1 MNALAKV
8 IFLIFLISTYNFSIV
23 FAEISPDIYK
33 KSAQL
38 LTLEKDYILQRAQ
51 QNWSKIYNYQHPR
64 YKHKISFEEFKYF
77 NGRLDFNFREK
88 TPAHI
93 SGARIP
99 TAEEIKKRGSRK
111 DIMGIPVKPHYRW
124 LIIPLFTYK
133 GHEIE
138 RIYIS
143 PDGQRAK
150 IQWHLEGREQL
161 DPRWARG
168 YYDYP
173 VRRIYFDYWEM
184 TEEGWR
190 IAVAALAHNV
200 SGHKTIHYMVPAD
213 QAEWDRTEF
222 IELTPAEI
230 NTNNPAQTKE
240 TPREY

>member
-1 MNALAKV
+1 MNVLAKIIIFVFV
-8 IFLIFLISTYNFSIV
+8 ILTFNFSIV
-23 FAEISPDIYK
+23 FAEVSPDIYK
-33 KSAQL
+33 KSEQL
-38 LTLEKDYILQRAQ
+38 LTLENDYILQRAQ
-51 QNWSKIYNYQHPR
+51 QNWINIYNYQHPR
-64 YKHKISFEEFKYF
+64 YKQKISLEEFKYF
-77 NGRLDFNFREK
+77 NGRLDFNFRK
-88 TPAHI
+88 NRPAHI

-111 DIMGIPVKPHYRW
+111 DIMGIPVKPQYRW

-138 RIYIS
+138 RIHIS
-143 PDGQRAK
+143 SDGQRAK

-168 YYDYP
+168 HFDYP
-173 VRRIYFDYWEM
+173 VRRIYFDFWEM

-200 SGHKTIHYMVPAD
+200 SGRKTIHHMIPD
-213 QAEWDRTEF
+213 NQAEWDKTEF

-230 NTNNPAQTKE
+230 KTNNSALKKE
-240 TPREY
+240 TSREY